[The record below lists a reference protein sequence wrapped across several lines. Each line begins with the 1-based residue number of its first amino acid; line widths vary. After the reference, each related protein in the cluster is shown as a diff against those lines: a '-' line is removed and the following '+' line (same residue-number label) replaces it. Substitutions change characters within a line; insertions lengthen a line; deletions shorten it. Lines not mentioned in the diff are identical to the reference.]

1 MGDII
6 LSPNRFLS
14 ENDGRPTPVRYLPL
28 QQASGGETLR
38 RDRIA
43 LRILLPELDAVS
55 VVVGATRRRDD
66 YHYLPAVLVERLCG
80 AGGILERVVSRAE
93 ALAGLGETGGF
104 TIV

>member
-1 MGDII
+1 
-6 LSPNRFLS
+6 
-14 ENDGRPTPVRYLPL
+14 
-28 QQASGGETLR
+28 
-38 RDRIA
+38 
-43 LRILLPELDAVS
+43 
-55 VVVGATRRRDD
+55 VVGATRRRDD